1 LFEGFKHCGNWGL
14 VMHKV
19 WRLWL
24 SVGVLLWATSCHAQ
38 SGTRGLSLDTP
49 GPGLVFHQATSNPWR
64 KTTAY
69 VAWHA
74 IEWNIQNNWGF
85 HANVGLTS
93 LNPERIAR
101 LGQVVE
107 GREDLDNMVRALR
120 LSPLIELRVH
130 YAF

>member
-1 LFEGFKHCGNWGL
+1 
-14 VMHKV
+14 MHKV
-19 WRLWL
+19 WRMWL
-24 SVGVLLWATSCHAQ
+24 SVGVLLFAANCNAQ
-38 SGTRGLSLDTP
+38 SIAQGLRLDGP
-49 GPGLVFHQATSNPWR
+49 GPGLVFNYGTHNPWR
-64 KTTAY
+64 KTTTH

-74 IEWNIQNNWGF
+74 IDCNLQNNWGF

-120 LSPLIELRVH
+120 LSPLIQLRVR